1 MNKVSG
7 VLGFQTRQ
15 FGGHGG
21 GMATRT
27 AALGSAITSGEAA
40 SHGRTRTVAVALLLA
55 IGAYFWTVSRY
66 PALYKKYSQGTHVS
80 VKGAI
85 TFGTVVAVQPGMP
98 LRQRV
103 WRTSINWLQANE
115 IGMTFGFFFGA
126 AALTVLAT
134 MPRRRTANA
143 YLNSLLGAAVGMPL
157 GVCANCVAPIGRGL
171 YASGMSTEST
181 LAAMFSSPTLN
192 VVVLAMAFALFPL
205 PIVAIKLATMFVMM
219 FVFAPMIARWK
230 VGPTTAGECAVEIT
244 TSATW
249 MQALGTTAKSYAK
262 SFWYVARVGVP
273 LMLLS
278 AVLGALAVETIPQQ
292 RLQAPATLG
301 GIILVA
307 LVGTFL
313 PVPMAFD
320 VVIAYV
326 AMSRGVA
333 LPYVVTILCTLGIYS
348 VYSFLVVGKT
358 ISWKIAAAAGGAV
371 AALGTIA
378 GIAAIGLR

>member
-1 MNKVSG
+1 
-7 VLGFQTRQ
+7 
-15 FGGHGG
+15 
-21 GMATRT
+21 MATQTT
-27 AALGSAITSGEAA
+27 ALESAVATERAA
-40 SHGRTRTVAVALLLA
+40 SHWRTRTVALVLLMA

-66 PALYKKYSQGTHVS
+66 PALYKKYSQGTQ
-80 VKGAI
+80 VKVTGAI
-85 TFGTVVAVQPGMP
+85 TFGTVLPVAPGMP
-98 LRQRV
+98 LQQRV

-134 MPRRRTANA
+134 IPRRRTGNA

-171 YASGMSTEST
+171 YESGMSTEST

-205 PIVAIKLATMFVMM
+205 PIVALKLATMLVMIL
-219 FVFAPMIARWK
+219 VFAPMIARWK
-230 VGPTTAGECAVEIT
+230 LGPITAGECAVEIPA
-244 TSATW
+244 SASW
-249 MQALGTTAKSYAK
+249 GQAIATTAKSYAK
-262 SFWYVARVGVP
+262 SFWHVARVGLP
-273 LMLLS
+273 LMVL
-278 AVLGALAVETIPQQ
+278 AAALGALAVETIPQNG
-292 RLQAPATLG
+292 LHAPATLA
-301 GIILVA
+301 GIVLVA
-307 LVGTFL
+307 LAGTFL

-320 VVIAYV
+320 VVIAYL

-358 ISWKIAAAAGGAV
+358 ISWRIAAAAGGAV
-371 AALGTIA
+371 AALGMLA
-378 GIAAIGLR
+378 GFVTMALR

>member
-1 MNKVSG
+1 
-7 VLGFQTRQ
+7 
-15 FGGHGG
+15 
-21 GMATRT
+21 MASRT
-27 AALGSAITSGEAA
+27 AALESAVTGVGAA
-40 SHGRTRTVAVALLLA
+40 SHWRTRTVAFVLLLA
-55 IGAYFWTVSRY
+55 IAGYFWTVSRY
-66 PALYKKYSQGTHVS
+66 PALYKKYSAGTKVAAT
-80 VKGAI
+80 GAI
-85 TFGTVVAVQPGMP
+85 TFGTVLPVAPGMP
-98 LRQRV
+98 LEQRV

-134 MPRRRTANA
+134 MPRRRTENA
-143 YLNSLLGAAVGMPL
+143 YVNSLLGAAVGIPL

-171 YASGMSTEST
+171 YAAGMSAEST

-205 PIVAIKLATMFVMM
+205 PIVGLKLATMLVMI
-219 FVFAPMIARWK
+219 FVFAPL
-230 VGPTTAGECAVEIT
+230 VGVQKATAEGAVECAIEVP

-249 MQALGTTAKSYAK
+249 AQALGTAAKSYAK
-262 SFWYVARVGVP
+262 SFWHVARVGLP
-273 LMLLS
+273 LMVL
-278 AVLGALAVETIPQQ
+278 AAALGALAVETIPQGG
-292 RLQAPATLG
+292 LHAPATIG
-301 GIILVA
+301 GILLVA
-307 LVGTFL
+307 LAGTFL

-358 ISWKIAAAAGGAV
+358 ISWKIAAGAGGAV
-371 AALGTIA
+371 AALGAVA
-378 GIAAIGLR
+378 GIAAMGLR

>member
-1 MNKVSG
+1 
-7 VLGFQTRQ
+7 
-15 FGGHGG
+15 
-21 GMATRT
+21 MATRT
-27 AALGSAITSGEAA
+27 AALESAISGREA
-40 SHGRTRTVAVALLLA
+40 SHWRTRTVALVLLMA

-66 PALYKKYSQGTHVS
+66 PALYKKYSQGTR
-80 VKGAI
+80 VKVTGAI
-85 TFGTVVAVQPGMP
+85 TFGTVLPVAVDMP
-98 LRQRV
+98 LGQRV

-134 MPRRRTANA
+134 IPRRRSSNA
-143 YLNSLLGAAVGMPL
+143 YVNSLLGAAVGMPL
-157 GVCANCVAPIGRGL
+157 GVCANCVAPIGRAL

-192 VVVLAMAFALFPL
+192 VVVLAMALALFPL
-205 PIVAIKLATMFVMM
+205 PIVGLKLATMLLMIL
-219 FVFAPMIARWK
+219 VFAPL
-230 VGPTTAGECAVEIT
+230 AGAGRAAPASAVECAIAIDVPAT
-244 TSATW
+244 ATW
-249 MQALGTTAKSYAK
+249 AQALGVMAKSYAK
-262 SFWYVARVGVP
+262 SFWHVARVGVP
-273 LMLLS
+273 LMVL
-278 AVLGALAVETIPQQ
+278 AAALGALAVETIPQHG
-292 RLQAPATLG
+292 LHAPATLG
-301 GIILVA
+301 GIVLVA

-326 AMSRGVA
+326 AMSQGVA

-371 AALGTIA
+371 AGLGALA
-378 GIAAIGLR
+378 GVVVFALR

>member
-1 MNKVSG
+1 
-7 VLGFQTRQ
+7 
-15 FGGHGG
+15 
-21 GMATRT
+21 MATRT
-27 AALGSAITSGEAA
+27 AALGSAISTGEAA
-40 SHGRTRTVAVALLLA
+40 SHWRTRTVAVVLLLA

-66 PALYKKYSQGTHVS
+66 PALYKKYSAGTHVTAT
-80 VKGAI
+80 GAI
-85 TFGTVVAVQPGMP
+85 TFGTVLPVRATMP
-98 LRQRV
+98 LTQRV

-134 MPRRRTANA
+134 LPRRRTRNA
-143 YLNSLLGAAVGMPL
+143 YVNSLLGAAVGIPL

-171 YASGMSTEST
+171 YASGMSAEST

-205 PIVAIKLATMFVMM
+205 PVVGLKLATMLVMI
-219 FVFAPMIARWK
+219 FVFSPVMGARMAK
-230 VGPTTAGECAVEIT
+230 PVFAAAEECAIVVPA
-244 TSATW
+244 SATW
-249 MQALGTTAKSYAK
+249 AEALGTTAKSYAK
-262 SFWYVARVGVP
+262 SFWHIARVGLP
-273 LMLLS
+273 LMLLA
-278 AVLGALAVETIPQQ
+278 AVLGALAVETIPQSG
-292 RLQAPATLG
+292 LHAPATLG

-307 LVGTFL
+307 LAGTFL

-333 LPYVVTILCTLGIYS
+333 LPYVVTILSTLGIYS

-358 ISWKIAAAAGGAV
+358 ISWKVAAAAGCAV
-371 AALGTIA
+371 AALGAIA
-378 GIAAIGLR
+378 GFVAMGMR

>member
-1 MNKVSG
+1 
-7 VLGFQTRQ
+7 
-15 FGGHGG
+15 
-21 GMATRT
+21 MATRT
-27 AALGSAITSGEAA
+27 AALGSAISSDKA
-40 SHGRTRTVAVALLLA
+40 SQWRTRTVALLLLLA

-80 VKGAI
+80 VTGAI
-85 TFGTVVAVQPGMP
+85 TFGTVMAVQPGMP
-98 LRQRV
+98 LQQRV

-115 IGMTFGFFFGA
+115 IGMTFGFFFAA

-134 MPRRRTANA
+134 IPQRRTSNA
-143 YLNSLLGAAVGMPL
+143 YVNSLLGAAGGMPL

-205 PIVAIKLATMFVMM
+205 PIVGLKLATMLLMI
-219 FVFAPMIARWK
+219 FVFAPLVGARRAAPMI
-230 VGPTTAGECAVEIT
+230 AGECAIDVPA
-244 TSATW
+244 SATW
-249 MQALGTTAKSYAK
+249 AQAVATVARSYAK
-262 SFWYVARVGVP
+262 SFWHIARVGVP
-273 LMLLS
+273 LMVLA
-278 AVLGALAVETIPQQ
+278 AVLGALAIETIPQQ
-292 RLQAPATLG
+292 GLHAPATLG
-301 GIILVA
+301 GIALVA
-307 LVGTFL
+307 VVGTFL

-320 VVIAYV
+320 VVIAYL

-371 AALGTIA
+371 AALGAVA
-378 GIAAIGLR
+378 GIAAMALR

>member
-1 MNKVSG
+1 
-7 VLGFQTRQ
+7 
-15 FGGHGG
+15 
-21 GMATRT
+21 MATRT
-27 AALGSAITSGEAA
+27 AALESAVSTGDVA
-40 SHGRTRTVAVALLLA
+40 SHWRTRTVAVVLLLA

-66 PALYKKYSQGTHVS
+66 PALYKKYSAGTHVTAT
-80 VKGAI
+80 GAI
-85 TFGTVVAVQPGMP
+85 TFGTVLPVTPGMP
-98 LRQRV
+98 LGQRV

-115 IGMTFGFFFGA
+115 IGMTFGFLFAA

-134 MPRRRTANA
+134 MPRRQTSNA

-171 YASGMSTEST
+171 YVSGMSTEST

-205 PIVAIKLATMFVMM
+205 PVVGLKLATMLLMI
-219 FVFAPMIARWK
+219 FVFAPLVARWK
-230 VGPTTAGECAVEIT
+230 VGPITAGECAIEVPASE
-244 TSATW
+244 TW
-249 MQALGTTAKSYAK
+249 AQALGTTAKSYAK
-262 SFWYVARVGVP
+262 SFWVVARVGVP
-273 LMLLS
+273 LMLLA
-278 AVLGALAVETIPQQ
+278 AVLGALAAETIPQQ
-292 RLQAPATLG
+292 GLHAPATLA
-301 GIILVA
+301 GILLVA

-358 ISWKIAAAAGGAV
+358 ISWKIAAAAAGAV
-371 AALGTIA
+371 AALGALA
-378 GIAAIGLR
+378 GIAALGLH

>member
-1 MNKVSG
+1 
-7 VLGFQTRQ
+7 
-15 FGGHGG
+15 
-21 GMATRT
+21 MATRT
-27 AALGSAITSGEAA
+27 AALGSAIAGGEAA
-40 SHGRTRTVAVALLLA
+40 SHWRTRTVALVLLMA
-55 IGAYFWTVSRY
+55 IGGYFWTVSRY
-66 PALYKKYSQGTHVS
+66 PALDKKYSQGTQ
-80 VKGAI
+80 VKVTGAI
-85 TFGTVVAVQPGMP
+85 TFGTLLPVTAGMP
-98 LRQRV
+98 LGQRV

-134 MPRRRTANA
+134 MPRRRTGNA
-143 YLNSLLGAAVGMPL
+143 YVNSLLGAAVGMPL

-171 YASGMSTEST
+171 YESGMSTEST

-205 PIVAIKLATMFVMM
+205 PIVELKLATMLVMI
-219 FVFAPMIARWK
+219 FVFAPLIARWK
-230 VGPTTAGECAVEIT
+230 VGPITAGECAVEIPA
-244 TSATW
+244 SATW
-249 MQALGTTAKSYAK
+249 GQALAAAAKSYAK
-262 SFWYVARVGVP
+262 SFWHVARVGVP
-273 LMLLS
+273 LMVLA
-278 AVLGALAVETIPQQ
+278 AVLGALAVETIPQTG
-292 RLQAPATLG
+292 LHTPATLG
-301 GIILVA
+301 RIALVA

-320 VVIAYV
+320 VLFAYV

-371 AALGTIA
+371 ATLGALA
-378 GIAAIGLR
+378 GFVAMALR